1 MEVKEIKYA
10 DILIHNEVHYP
21 NRIALYSNE
30 QSYTYEELNQV
41 TSLYA
46 SKLIEMGVKKGDHVV
61 LWSYNNANW
70 FLNFLSIY
78 KNWCSSCFNELQY
91 SCQ

>member
-21 NRIALYSNE
+21 NKIALYSNE

-46 SKLIEMGVKKGDHVV
+46 SKLI
-61 LWSYNNANW
+61 
-70 FLNFLSIY
+70 
-78 KNWCSSCFNELQY
+78 
-91 SCQ
+91 